1 MTDLDLYIPG
11 GSPLVG
17 APVLGKKIIKEERAA
32 KIAPRLANQL
42 ERWANSQ
49 RLRIADS
56 HGHTTAPALA
66 GHVFTGLSER
76 DRIQLVQAA
85 RTLAAPTQM
94 QVVAYVIPGTS
105 DSFIGFTDDPVG
117 SQAYLASL
125 VDTPAPEA
133 SAAGLEQFENEAL
146 LAYIESYDL
155 PGLGFFVAPAMR
167 EKAGV
172 QVPGVLLKH
181 PELASG
187 GSGARGIA
195 RDVRASAQ
203 AHARKAGLRP
213 VVIGPHAHAG
223 DPTIFVGFT
232 NKSARHAEAAS
243 LWSDGDCIAGMSGDG
258 IYTCCPAGDAGTSV
272 GYAGYDPNDPYAQP
286 DVVVLNASDFEPPPP
301 QDPTIVI
308 VDDTGQEPLPEPQPQ
323 VEADTAAAYLAYL
336 QMLSQLP
343 SYTSPSAPQNQRPQR
358 SQAQAQAQAQ
368 QGSSVRQRRQA
379 RILAS
384 RQQANQLM
392 AYRRGASARR
402 ASFLPITA
410 ARRVGVRGFDDL
422 AAAVDEICDGLRSD
436 GIQPAVEYGRD
447 RSGDFALIAFDATN
461 VYPEQWAPVMR
472 TFHNAVVSLA
482 NKHNLVPSVSAADDP
497 ETSRLVTVRLL
508 DVANPTKSGI
518 I

>member
-1 MTDLDLYIPG
+1 MTDLDLYVPE

-258 IYTCCPAGDAGTSV
+258 IYTCCPAGDDGTSV

-343 SYTSPSAPQNQRPQR
+343 SYTSPSAPQNQQR
-358 SQAQAQAQAQ
+358 TQRAQKQ
-368 QGSSVRQRRQA
+368 QSSLRQSRQG

-422 AAAVDEICDGLRSD
+422 TAAVDEICDGLRYE
-436 GIQPAVEYGRD
+436 GMKPAVEYGKD
-447 RSGDFALIAFDATN
+447 PSGDFALIAFDATN
-461 VYPEQWAPVMR
+461 VYPEQWVRVMR
-472 TFHNAVVSLA
+472 TFHNAVVKLA
-482 NKHNLVPSVSAADDP
+482 NEHDLIPSVSAADDP
-497 ETSRLVTVRLL
+497 QTSRLVTVRLL
-508 DVANPTKSGI
+508 DVRAPKSGI